1 MEQQIKG
8 GRSAP
13 LNRAI
18 KSLFFTTV
26 RMNLDLRILYVASQ
40 DNPADAPSRRLSSSD
55 CQLDSAL
62 WDTVQRLFG
71 GLTGHSYDLM
81 ALDSNAMRDLNG
93 NPLPH
98 FTPWPSPASAGVNFF
113 AQVSSLSSSPY
124 SWSCVTSSS
133 SLQSFVH
140 ICYFRR
146 LPQKVLVA
154 GITVLYYSCD

>member
-1 MEQQIKG
+1 MVNSWNNKG
-8 GRSAP
+8 GHSAP

-40 DNPADAPSRRLSSSD
+40 DNLADAPSRRLSSSD

-71 GLTGHSYDLM
+71 GLTGHLCDLM

-98 FTPWPSPASAGVNFF
+98 FTP
-113 AQVSSLSSSPY
+113 
-124 SWSCVTSSS
+124 
-133 SLQSFVH
+133 
-140 ICYFRR
+140 
-146 LPQKVLVA
+146 
-154 GITVLYYSCD
+154 